1 MNRNRKRVVIAAAAA
16 ILLLAAGSCNDIN
29 RQSSPIDLVVSN
41 TQNLT
46 RLDLAGDATGSTKC
60 REDIAKIHILP
71 LNIQGPSTLPNP
83 NLTPA
88 DLNQVKIDRYRISYV
103 RADGGHLVPAPFVRS
118 ISTLV
123 TVGSTS
129 DATTFQVFDPNALN
143 QAPFAALLPQNGGHD
158 PETGKSIIT
167 MDVILEVF
175 GQTLAGERVAGSTRM
190 TLDFCFSC
198 GGCV

>member
-1 MNRNRKRVVIAAAAA
+1 MNRNRKRVALVAAAA

-29 RQSSPIDLVVSN
+29 RQSSPIDLLVTN
-41 TQNLT
+41 TQILH
-46 RLDLAGDATGSTKC
+46 RLDLAGDVVGSTAC
-60 REDIAKIHILP
+60 RQSIGTIHIQALQ
-71 LNIQGPSTLPNP
+71 LSTPSTNP

-88 DLNQVKIDRYRISYV
+88 DLNQVRIDRYRVSYV

-123 TVGSTS
+123 AVGATA

-158 PETGKSIIT
+158 PETGRSTVT

-175 GQTLAGERVAGSTRM
+175 GTTLAGERVTGSTRM

-198 GGCV
+198 GGCA

>member
-1 MNRNRKRVVIAAAAA
+1 MNRNRKRVAIVAAAA

-41 TQNLT
+41 TQILHK
-46 RLDLAGDATGSTKC
+46 LDLAGDATGSTTC
-60 REDIAKIHILP
+60 QQSIATVHILA
-71 LNIQGPSTLPNP
+71 LLVEAPSSAPNP

-88 DLNQVKIDRYRISYV
+88 NLNQVKIDRYRVSYV

-118 ISTLV
+118 TSTLV
-123 TVGSTS
+123 NVGATA
-129 DATTFQVFDPNALN
+129 DATTFQAFDPNALN

-158 PETGKSIIT
+158 PETGKSIVT
-167 MDVILEVF
+167 MDVILELF
-175 GQTLAGERVAGSTRM
+175 GTTLAGERVTGSTRM

-198 GGCV
+198 GGCA